1 MNVKR
6 VLCASSL
13 AAGIGL
19 TGLFGT
25 GMAIANAAP
34 LPGNAPIAASK
45 GSPSPQPSPDIKLD
59 HHDRKKAVKQEK
71 KELKHHRAYVTP
83 TAGRR

>member
-1 MNVKR
+1 MNAKR

-25 GMAIANAAP
+25 GIALANAAP

-45 GSPSPQPSPDIKLD
+45 GAPAPQPGPSIKLD

-71 KELKHHRAYVTP
+71 KELKHHPADVVATSGHR
-83 TAGRR
+83 